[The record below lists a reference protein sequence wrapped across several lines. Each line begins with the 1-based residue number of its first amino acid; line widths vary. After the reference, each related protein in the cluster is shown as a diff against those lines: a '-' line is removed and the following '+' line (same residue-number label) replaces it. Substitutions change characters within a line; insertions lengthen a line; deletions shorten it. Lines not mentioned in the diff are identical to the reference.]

1 MADAVEKKERR
12 GEAGPAKMLEYTMK
26 CPVCG
31 GDMVVEEYL
40 YDMPGVGKVI
50 LTSGRCTRCGYRYT
64 DVGLAESRGPR
75 KIIYRVE
82 KPDDVNALVIR
93 AASATVR
100 VPELG
105 LEIKPGPAA
114 RGYITT
120 VEGIMTDFIE
130 KLDFM
135 CSEPDAP
142 REKCVEK
149 RRELE
154 QARDGAIRYTVE
166 LIDPMG
172 VSYIQ
177 SRKTIVKKMD
187 SGENSSHG
195 EGEG

>member
-1 MADAVEKKERR
+1 MSGERQRR
-12 GEAGPAKMLEYTMK
+12 GETGPAKILEYTVK

-31 GDMVVEEYL
+31 ADMRVEEYI

-50 LTSGRCTRCGYRYT
+50 LTSGRCPRCGYRFSN
-64 DVGLAESRGPR
+64 VGLAETRGPV
-75 KIIYRVE
+75 KITYRVE

-93 AASATVR
+93 AATATIR

-114 RGYITT
+114 QGYITT
-120 VEGIMTDFIE
+120 VEGIMLDFID

-142 REKCVEK
+142 RDKCIEK

-154 QARDGAIRYTVE
+154 KARDGAIPYTLE
-166 LIDPMG
+166 LYDPEG
-172 VSYIQ
+172 ASHIQ
-177 SRKTIVKKMD
+177 SKKAVVTPLSRREED
-187 SGENSSHG
+187 REAGEDK
-195 EGEG
+195 